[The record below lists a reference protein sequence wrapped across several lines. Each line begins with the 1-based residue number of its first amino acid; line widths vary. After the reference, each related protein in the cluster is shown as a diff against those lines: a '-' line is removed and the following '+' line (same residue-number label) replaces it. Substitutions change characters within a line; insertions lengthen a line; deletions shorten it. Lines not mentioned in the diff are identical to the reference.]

1 MLLII
6 LRIYASS
13 LLIWKNIPL
22 NYNQGRILDFK
33 LGGAHLKTFALSGG
47 RRENFWG
54 LSCEKNHIF
63 SNFGGGG
70 QGARARCAPWI
81 HPWQYTVTVATRSN
95 FNSFVLVYFYYK
107 IVLFSKCVL
116 LSMYCRNMNK
126 IFI

>member
-63 SNFGGGG
+63 SNFRGGR
-70 QGARARCAPWI
+70 ARAPGAPPGSTPDNI
-81 HPWQYTVTVATRSN
+81 LLQLLHVVILTV
-95 FNSFVLVYFYYK
+95 LY
-107 IVLFSKCVL
+107 LF
-116 LSMYCRNMNK
+116 
-126 IFI
+126 IFTIK

>member
-63 SNFGGGG
+63 SNFRGGGR
-70 QGARARCAPWI
+70 ARAPGAPPGSTPDNI
-81 HPWQYTVTVATRSN
+81 LLQLLHVVILTV
-95 FNSFVLVYFYYK
+95 LY
-107 IVLFSKCVL
+107 LF
-116 LSMYCRNMNK
+116 
-126 IFI
+126 IFTIK